1 MSLILDKSIAER
13 VEQKF
18 RCSKSMLNRER
29 DYITAV
35 VSSLLSLLH
44 AGERLNNTGTE
55 ARVVLQVVP
64 RAHL

>member
-1 MSLILDKSIAER
+1 
-13 VEQKF
+13 
-18 RCSKSMLNRER
+18 MLNRER

-44 AGERLNNTGTE
+44 AGERLNNTDTE

>member
-1 MSLILDKSIAER
+1 MQKS
-13 VEQKF
+13 
-18 RCSKSMLNRER
+18 RCPQLMFNRER
-29 DYITAV
+29 DYIAD

-44 AGERLNNTGTE
+44 AGGRLNNTGTE